1 MGEFIHNYLVLNGS
15 EMYVERLENTICVR
29 ALSDEDAKLSI
40 SL

>member
-1 MGEFIHNYLVLNGS
+1 MGKSIHYYLVLKGN
-15 EMYVERLENTICVR
+15 ELYVERLEYTICVR